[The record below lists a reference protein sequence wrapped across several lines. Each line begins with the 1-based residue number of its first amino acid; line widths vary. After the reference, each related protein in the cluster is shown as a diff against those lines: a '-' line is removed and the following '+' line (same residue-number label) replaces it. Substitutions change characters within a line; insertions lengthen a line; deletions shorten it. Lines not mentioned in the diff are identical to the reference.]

1 MEVRSAMPEDRL
13 PAAGRETNEDGVGA
27 ARVAGPLVHSVEVT
41 VRYAETDQMG
51 RAHHGVYVVWCELG
65 RTSMMREHG
74 VSYAD
79 LEQRGVYLPVTRLDV
94 EYRSPA
100 RYEEPVRI
108 DTRIP
113 EVRSRTVR
121 FDYELFGSGDRLL
134 ARASTELACIDAE
147 GRMRR
152 LPEDVRAALTAA
164 SR

>member
-1 MEVRSAMPEDRL
+1 M
-13 PAAGRETNEDGVGA
+13 AGS
-27 ARVAGPLVHSVEVT
+27 LVHSVEVT

-79 LEQRGVYLPVTRLDV
+79 LEQRGVYLPMTRLDV

-152 LPEDVRAALTAA
+152 LPEDVRAALAAASRAALTAA

>member
-1 MEVRSAMPEDRL
+1 M
-13 PAAGRETNEDGVGA
+13 
-27 ARVAGPLVHSVEVT
+27 
-41 VRYAETDQMG
+41 
-51 RAHHGVYVVWCELG
+51 
-65 RTSMMREHG
+65 
-74 VSYAD
+74 SYAD

-121 FDYELFGSGDRLL
+121 FDYDLFGSGDRLL
-134 ARASTELACIDAE
+134 ARASTELACVDAE

-152 LPEDVRAALTAA
+152 LPEDVRAALMAA

>member
-1 MEVRSAMPEDRL
+1 M
-13 PAAGRETNEDGVGA
+13 
-27 ARVAGPLVHSVEVT
+27 

-65 RTSMMREHG
+65 RTSMMRERG

-79 LEQRGVYLPVTRLDV
+79 LERRGVYLPVTRLDV
-94 EYRSPA
+94 RYRSAA
-100 RYEEPVRI
+100 RYEDPVRI
-108 DTRIP
+108 DTRVQQ
-113 EVRSRTVR
+113 VRSRMIR
-121 FDYELFGSGDRLL
+121 FDYELFGPGELLL